1 MGTSLKITY
10 AVLCIIGATLIILK
24 NADRAWTYSSIAMS
38 PGSNHESRGTLVSLQ
53 IDFPG
58 IIDTIT
64 DDKSD
69 SEYEPPNYGGPDVS
83 YGSGTR

>member
-10 AVLCIIGATLIILK
+10 AVLCIIGATLIMLK
-24 NADRAWTYSSIAMS
+24 NADRAWTYSSIATS
-38 PGSNHESRGTLVSLQ
+38 TGSNHESKGTLVSLQ

-64 DDKSD
+64 DDQSD
-69 SEYEPPNYGGPDVS
+69 NEYEPPNYGGPDVS